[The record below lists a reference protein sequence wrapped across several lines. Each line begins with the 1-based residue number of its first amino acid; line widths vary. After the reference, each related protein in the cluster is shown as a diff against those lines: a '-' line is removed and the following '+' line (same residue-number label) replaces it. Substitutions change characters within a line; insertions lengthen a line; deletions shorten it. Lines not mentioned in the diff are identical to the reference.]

1 MTETETAAIR
11 IGDVEVVALTDGVA
25 DLETPI
31 VEAFPVAPPDAVLAD
46 RSGHPG
52 LYGRD
57 GSWRLIVRAWLV
69 RSRAGLLLVD
79 TGVGPEA
86 SAAMSW
92 FPEPGRLREALS
104 SVGVAPADIETVV
117 ISHVHDDHVGG
128 AVGGDGTPAFP
139 NARYLLQRADLEAL
153 ESWAS
158 TDDDDRVVFEQMVEP
173 LRDAGRLDTLEGE
186 HRLGPEL
193 TLHPAPGHTPG
204 HQVLRVAS
212 GEDRLLISADT
223 WNHPTQLRH
232 PGWASATDADHDRAS
247 ATRETLLAE
256 LRDQPDTICAPT
268 HLDHPFWRI
277 LDGPDGLPSWEPV
290 SP

>member
-1 MTETETAAIR
+1 MPETQHAAIR
-11 IGDVEVVALTDGVA
+11 IGDVEVTALTDGVA

-31 VEAFPVAPPDAVLAD
+31 VEAFPVAPPDAVLAE
-46 RSGHPG
+46 RSAHPG
-52 LYGRD
+52 IYGRD
-57 GSWRLIVRAWLV
+57 DSWRLIVRTWLV
-69 RSRAGLLLVD
+69 RSRAGILLVD
-79 TGVGPEA
+79 TGLGPET
-86 SAAMSW
+86 SATMSW
-92 FPEPGRLREALS
+92 FPEPGRLRDALS
-104 SVGVAPADIETVV
+104 SVGVVPADIETVV

-128 AVGGDGTPAFP
+128 AVAGDGTPAFP

-158 TDDDDRVVFEQMVEP
+158 SNEEDRVIFEQMVEP
-173 LRDAGRLDTLEGE
+173 LRAAGQLDTLEGD
-186 HRLGPEL
+186 HRLDPEL
-193 TLHPAPGHTPG
+193 SLHLAPGHTPG

-232 PGWASATDADHDRAS
+232 PEWASATDVDHDRAS
-247 ATRETLLAE
+247 ATRQILLAE
-256 LRDQPDTICAPT
+256 LRDQPSTVCAPT

-277 LDGPDGLPSWEPV
+277 VEGADGLPSWEPV